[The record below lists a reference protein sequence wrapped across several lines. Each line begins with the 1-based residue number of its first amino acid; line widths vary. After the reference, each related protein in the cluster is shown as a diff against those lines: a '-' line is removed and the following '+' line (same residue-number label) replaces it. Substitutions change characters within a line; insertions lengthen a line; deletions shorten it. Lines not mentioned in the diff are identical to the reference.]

1 MTVTPDTL
9 RLMQAARDALDTR
22 LRFQTTRL
30 TGLWV
35 VAWNEVSDS
44 LNSALLEL
52 LVGAQSDVVTRAAAL
67 RSAQM
72 LNALRVIATKL
83 DSLSEQA
90 ALTITTDL
98 IAVVNEAGRAQS
110 AIIGS
115 QLPQGSM
122 LHFGGWDRVSG
133 IAIQSIVDRVSGRV
147 VSDLKPLSP
156 QAYAALRAELIRG
169 VAVGANPRVT
179 AQRVVKRA
187 EYRFNGGLARAL
199 TVSRTETLDAHRAAA
214 AVTQQQFADVL
225 TGWKWLAAL
234 DARTCPAC
242 ISQNG
247 TVHPLSEPGP
257 LGHQNCRCARI
268 PVTPSWA
275 DLGFEGI
282 DEPEDVFPDAHA
294 WFDNLTVDE
303 QRRILGPDRYE
314 AWKAGDFPMDRWAVR
329 RSNKGWRDAYYV
341 AAVPP
346 RSSAS
351 AAA

>member
-9 RLMQAARDALDTR
+9 RLMEVARVALDTR

-35 VAWNEVSDS
+35 VAWNEVSNGLD
-44 LNSALLEL
+44 SALLEL
-52 LVGAQSDVVTRAAAL
+52 LTGAESDLVSRAAML
-67 RSAQM
+67 RSSRM
-72 LNALRVIATKL
+72 LNALRVIGAQL
-83 DSLSEQA
+83 DSLTTQA
-90 ALTITTDL
+90 GTTITADL
-98 IAVVNEAGRAQS
+98 TSIVNEAGQAQA

-115 QLPQGSM
+115 QLPPGSM
-122 LHFGGWDRVSG
+122 IHWGGWDRVSG
-133 IAIQSIVDRVSGRV
+133 IAIQSIVDRMAGRV

-179 AQRVVKRA
+179 AQRIVKRA

-214 AVTQQQFADVL
+214 ALTQQQSADVL

-282 DEPEDVFPDAHA
+282 DEPEDVFPDAPA

-314 AWKAGDFPMDRWAVR
+314 AWKAGDFPMDQWAVR

-341 AAVPP
+341 APVQP